1 MFFCLHFPLAVIVPA
16 MVPDIENIEP
26 YHRFQ
31 TIVTVQWFQTA
42 KRHVTN
48 VKKLAK
54 MFALGA

>member
-1 MFFCLHFPLAVIVPA
+1 MVSKTSPCFFGFIAVI
-16 MVPDIENIEP
+16 VPDIENIEP
-26 YHRFQ
+26 CHWFQ